1 MDPKSYLLG
10 CPQKMMRDQVNNK
23 VVSDKEKTQFSILT
37 IVFKILTIV
46 SQSRLKIVL
55 AE

>member
-1 MDPKSYLLG
+1 MDPKSYLLE
-10 CPQKMMRDQVNNK
+10 CRQKMMRDKVNNK